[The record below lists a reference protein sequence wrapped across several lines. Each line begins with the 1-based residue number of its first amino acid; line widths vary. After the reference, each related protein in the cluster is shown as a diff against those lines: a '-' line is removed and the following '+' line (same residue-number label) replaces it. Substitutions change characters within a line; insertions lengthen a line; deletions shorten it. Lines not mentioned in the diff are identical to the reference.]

1 VNSPARDLEIAK
13 LIISDPYEE
22 SQVRFGNLLQIPQS
36 HLQSAIF
43 VDDSGE
49 QLELSLRHRGEDWE
63 PLKDGLS
70 VSVNTNIGIG
80 CVLLPALACRC
91 EYGTEPVDGRSLH
104 FEWLFGSD
112 DRTIDRT
119 IVLCPFTGKLW
130 QRLTPRRS
138 PSWWECIGEIDLASP
153 TLTIWRATLRTH
165 HPVIRDYLLGNSAAL
180 QTRWWLHLFWR
191 RNPLETV
198 YPRFYVEAASA
209 SRDAVEGWLWYLSLP
224 QLPSVGVGMTVKG
237 ISFDTEIYIQQEET
251 CTISQWE
258 EMFGWFRSYRIV

>member
-1 VNSPARDLEIAK
+1 VNSPARDLEIAQ

-70 VSVNTNIGIG
+70 VSVNTDIGIG
-80 CVLLPALACRC
+80 CVSLPALACRC
-91 EYGTEPVDGRSLH
+91 EYGTEPVDGGSYH

-112 DRTIDRT
+112 DRT

-130 QRLTPRRS
+130 QRLTSRRS
-138 PSWWECIGEIDLASP
+138 PSGWECIGEIDLASP

-191 RNPLETV
+191 RNPCVSLLALTRWV
-198 YPRFYVEAASA
+198 ACCRSAASGA
-209 SRDAVEGWLWYLSLP
+209 AMSRLVALL
-224 QLPSVGVGMTVKG
+224 GVGWRARLPKKPANNSADRAHG
-237 ISFDTEIYIQQEET
+237 KPAAN
-251 CTISQWE
+251 
-258 EMFGWFRSYRIV
+258 